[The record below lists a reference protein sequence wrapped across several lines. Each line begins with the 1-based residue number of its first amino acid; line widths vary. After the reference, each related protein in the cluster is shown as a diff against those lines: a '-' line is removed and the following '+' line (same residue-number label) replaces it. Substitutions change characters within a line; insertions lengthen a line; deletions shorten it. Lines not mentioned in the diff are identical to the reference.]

1 MPQKTFYNCTFMKK
15 SLKSVFFLSGIIL
28 FYLPLSA
35 QTYRIEAGYLN
46 QVRSGS
52 GLSATYFDGAQV
64 GVSAD
69 FALKNN
75 FSYSVGGYYSF
86 LYSFKEQ
93 LFPHDTYVRYT
104 TYSHAIDI
112 PVRLNYTLTIKKVK
126 LFAYAG
132 PNFNIG
138 LYQPQKTVSTL
149 TTELTQ
155 LVQEFQHVT
164 IPQDTTHSE
173 LYNDNVLRRL
183 NLQLGAG
190 GGIQWRKFRLK
201 SGYDV
206 GLLDL
211 YKSKTE
217 SLHQSGWFVSF
228 GYEF

>member
-1 MPQKTFYNCTFMKK
+1 MPQKTFYNCIYMKK
-15 SLKSVFFLSGIIL
+15 SLKPVFILTGIL
-28 FYLPLSA
+28 YFYLPLSA

-46 QVRSGS
+46 HVRSGS
-52 GLSATYFDGAQV
+52 GLSSTYFDGAQV
-64 GVSAD
+64 GVSSD

-104 TYSHAIDI
+104 TYSHSLDI

-149 TTELTQ
+149 TPE
-155 LVQEFQHVT
+155 
-164 IPQDTTHSE
+164 
-173 LYNDNVLRRL
+173 LRRYSVEKISFKEWL
-183 NLQLGAG
+183 RFWIARFVQSQNCKSSPKWVVCFLRLRILVNLLFANKLG
-190 GGIQWRKFRLK
+190 
-201 SGYDV
+201 
-206 GLLDL
+206 
-211 YKSKTE
+211 
-217 SLHQSGWFVSF
+217 
-228 GYEF
+228 

>member
-1 MPQKTFYNCTFMKK
+1 MKK

-28 FYLPLSA
+28 FSLPLSA

-93 LFPHDTYVRYT
+93 LFPYDTYVRYT